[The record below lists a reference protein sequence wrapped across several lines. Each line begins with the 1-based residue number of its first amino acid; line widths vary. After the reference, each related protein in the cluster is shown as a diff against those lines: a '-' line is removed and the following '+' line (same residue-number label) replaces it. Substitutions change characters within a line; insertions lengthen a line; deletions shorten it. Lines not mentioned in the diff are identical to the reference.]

1 MKLEQLEVAKELVK
15 GQTDAWFEFYI
26 DSDGHDG
33 MSLCCSGCLPPAVS
47 RRADCRCDEP
57 SEGVHVTRS
66 TALRHSWP
74 PDVDHGLPGVGVSAE
89 NRGGVIGRRVENGG
103 ILSPEAVASGER
115 ERDLN
120 TRNALMLSL

>member
-1 MKLEQLEVAKELVK
+1 MH
-15 GQTDAWFEFYI
+15 AWFEFCI

-57 SEGVHVTRS
+57 SEGVYVTKS
-66 TALRHSWP
+66 TASRHSWP
-74 PDVDHGLPGVGVSAE
+74 PDMDHGLFVLPGVGVSAE
-89 NRGGVIGRRVENGG
+89 NRGGVIGQRVENVG

-115 ERDLN
+115 ERSQHQECLD
-120 TRNALMLSL
+120 AVFVDEVVHCIKVAG